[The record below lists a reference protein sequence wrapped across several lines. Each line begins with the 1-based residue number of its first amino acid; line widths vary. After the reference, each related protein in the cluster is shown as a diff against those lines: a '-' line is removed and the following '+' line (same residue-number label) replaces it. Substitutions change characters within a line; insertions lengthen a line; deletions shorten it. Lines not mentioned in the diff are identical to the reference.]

1 MGLWFGNPVSYDCLL
16 FFLQNM
22 QFVLFLMCNLA
33 IFPFFFLSLNINHE
47 SVVFFF
53 FLQLSLCPSTI
64 WVDEIHKLPWNFLKR
79 SQICCIKK
87 GFSQFIFHLYM
98 MLIPFKISLS
108 PSCSSSPDTMIMK
121 LIYDLWPSPQDK
133 KDTII
138 TADVLFQCVFIFVRK
153 QILAWI
159 PSVWL
164 QRRLGSLRTF
174 GISIFS
180 SWSFFSSCFTYDL
193 LFLIFLLQS
202 TVLWWGLDRAKT
214 KKKNGIKGK
223 SIAAFLF

>member
-1 MGLWFGNPVSYDCLL
+1 MPQHHLSRWNPQAPLKFPEKES
-16 FFLQNM
+16 NM
-22 QFVLFLMCNLA
+22 LY
-33 IFPFFFLSLNINHE
+33 
-47 SVVFFF
+47 
-53 FLQLSLCPSTI
+53 
-64 WVDEIHKLPWNFLKR
+64 
-79 SQICCIKK
+79 KK

-98 MLIPFKISLS
+98 MLIPFKISL
-108 PSCSSSPDTMIMK
+108 PLSCSSSPDTMIMK
-121 LIYDLWPSPQDK
+121 LMYDLWPSPQDK

-138 TADVLFQCVFIFVRK
+138 TAYVLFQCVFIFVRK

-164 QRRLGSLRTF
+164 QQKLGSLRTF

-180 SWSFFSSCFTYDL
+180 SLSFFSSCFTYDL

-214 KKKNGIKGK
+214 KKKMELREKALLHSSFKKTEIETIFNG
-223 SIAAFLF
+223 